1 MTSPKG
7 SPLTGIALKLIAV
20 FLFTILAALI
30 KASADYVPVGQAVF
44 FRSFFALPIIVG
56 WLLWRGD
63 LQTGLQV
70 KRPMGHVWRGL
81 IGVLGM
87 GFNFAALGML
97 PLPEVTAL
105 GYASPLLT
113 VVFAALFLGEKVRL
127 FRLST
132 VCLGLFGVA
141 IVIWPRLS
149 VDSFQDLAL
158 IGLGCVMAS
167 AVFRALAQIHIRR
180 MVATEQTSAIVF
192 YFSLSTTVFG
202 LMTLPFGWAMPP
214 VHVLIMLI
222 CSGLLGGVAQILLTS
237 SYKYA
242 EASVIAPFDY
252 AAILFSITFGM
263 LFFDEWPT
271 WSVIAGSLVVMLAGV
286 LIVWRERQL
295 GLARGKARPGLT
307 PQG

>member
-7 SPLTGIALKLIAV
+7 SSLKGIALKLIAV

-30 KASADYVPVGQAVF
+30 KASADHVPVGQAVF